1 MHKYYT
7 QRRPVRDWW
16 QHSVSISEDAF
27 EGHAQAMTRGGG
39 GVRRCAAS
47 LEVERMPHK
56 RAEHGHWCYKLQ
68 PPQTL
73 SFWVASIAY

>member
-1 MHKYYT
+1 MNKAQVLYAT
-7 QRRPVRDWW
+7 EARQRMVATL
-16 QHSVSISEDAF
+16 VSISEGAF

-56 RAEHGHWCYKLQ
+56 EPSMDTGVTCPAVYEKKL
-68 PPQTL
+68 
-73 SFWVASIAY
+73 